1 MITDCSVSC
10 ICKRRTRRRCPS
22 ASCRSVLPIRT
33 HEKIACAVKA
43 GTALVQNVTFRY
55 RRTQPGCRPNVI
67 AVAVRTAWA
76 NKILI
81 INGRRTLI
89 ADRRGAPGDRC
100 RSSGRGGD
108 GGDRGLL
115 RNCRLIDNRISR
127 PEVLLSCCCVYSSRN
142 QVLIIASAC
151 LNTVRIEIHC
161 FWQFIH
167 IKVQVANLTSVR
179 YGQIYS
185 STIPVWM

>member
-1 MITDCSVSC
+1 MVADCSVSR

-22 ASCRSVLPIRT
+22 TSCRSVLPIRT
-33 HEKIACAVKA
+33 DEKITCAVKA
-43 GTALVQNVTFRY
+43 GTALVQNITFRY
-55 RRTQPGCRPNVI
+55 CRTQPGCRPDVI
-67 AVAVRTAWA
+67 TVAVCAAWA
-76 NKILI
+76 NEVLI
-81 INGRRTLI
+81 IDGCRTLI
-89 ADRRGAPGDRC
+89 ANCRRAPGNCC